1 MNNLKTSQRG
11 IALIKS
17 FESLELK
24 AYPDPGT
31 GGKPFTIG
39 WGHTKGVKP
48 GDRITEQQAETF
60 LAEDLAVFELT
71 VNSAVKVPVTQNQF
85 DALVSLAFNIGGAN
99 FAGST
104 LVKKL
109 NAGDPRG
116 AADQFLRWKFADG
129 KEMRGLVRRRAAER
143 ELFLS

>member
-39 WGHTKGVKP
+39 WGRTKGVKP

>member
-1 MNNLKTSQRG
+1 MSNLKTSQRG

-24 AYPDPGT
+24 AYPDPAT
-31 GGKPFTIG
+31 GGKPWTIG

-48 GDRITEQQAETF
+48 GDRITEQQAEAF
-60 LAEDLAVFELT
+60 LTQDLAVFELT
-71 VNSAVKVPVTQNQF
+71 VNSAVKVPVTQSQF
-85 DALVSLAFNIGGAN
+85 DALVSLAFNVGGAN

-109 NAGDPRG
+109 NSGDPRG
-116 AADQFLRWKFADG
+116 AADQFPRWKFADG

>member
-1 MNNLKTSQRG
+1 MSNLKTSQRG

-31 GGKPFTIG
+31 GGKPWTIG

-48 GDRITEQQAETF
+48 GDRITEQQAEAF
-60 LAEDLAVFELT
+60 LTQDLAVFELT
-71 VNSAVKVPVTQNQF
+71 VNSAVKVPVTQSQI

-109 NAGDPRG
+109 NAGDLRG
-116 AADQFLRWKFADG
+116 AADQFPRWKFADG